1 MKVSRYFDSN
11 ALKTLTNAG
20 NDTVIEYIKMYL
32 EQTSLEINQLQKLDV
47 LNDWKHIS
55 LIAHNL
61 KSKAKYMGVS
71 QLAMIAEELEIQSNG
86 NNKTRLPKL
95 IIEFKT
101 SFADV
106 QKEMSQEQLRL
117 EQQQK

>member
-71 QLAMIAEELEIQSNG
+71 QLAMIAEELEITVSTSKSQFSRA
-86 NNKTRLPKL
+86 KAILRE
-95 IIEFKT
+95 IIEK
-101 SFADV
+101 
-106 QKEMSQEQLRL
+106 QKIGYES
-117 EQQQK
+117 